1 MEMDDQGFAGIGKGF
16 NNLDGLVFQ
25 FSPLTSV
32 TLSNVI
38 LYICLHASPLVC
50 TSEDHL
56 PDVKPALKP
65 HTPSYHTQVFLMH
78 SSKSIGYY

>member
-38 LYICLHASPLVC
+38 PYICLHTSPLVC
-50 TSEDHL
+50 TFEDHL
-56 PDVKPALKP
+56 PDVKLTLNLIHLRTTLKFVSCILASP
-65 HTPSYHTQVFLMH
+65 
-78 SSKSIGYY
+78 

>member
-38 LYICLHASPLVC
+38 LYICLHVSPLVC

-56 PDVKPALKP
+56 PDVKPALNLIHLRTTLKFFSCILASP
-65 HTPSYHTQVFLMH
+65 
-78 SSKSIGYY
+78 